1 MSCSLSPAHIASTGS
16 CVQAIKA
23 WSAFAS
29 GSGQLS
35 TLVSEQAGDL
45 CGPRPV
51 RPPMDEASKLGG
63 HLEGSATGH
72 MSGRDILALLQS
84 MSTMGVIS

>member
-1 MSCSLSPAHIASTGS
+1 M
-16 CVQAIKA
+16 QANKA

-29 GSGQLS
+29 GSGPLS

-51 RPPMDEASKLGG
+51 RPPMDEASELGG
-63 HLEGSATGH
+63 DLEGGATGH
-72 MSGRDILALLQS
+72 MSGREILALLQS
-84 MSTMGVIS
+84 MSAMGVMS